1 VRHDLTSLPARDRG
15 QQDDSHNDWTY
26 ETGSAHVVATTELVV
41 VDFWASWCSPC
52 RAFGAIYERSS
63 VEQSHVL
70 HARVDITSELQA
82 AHVARVA
89 AVPALLGYRD
99 GARVFSHT
107 GTLSEPALARIVQA
121 LNESRRS
128 GAGVEAVSDATEME
142 VDPLEQ
148 EHTHP
153 VIPPRW

>member
-1 VRHDLTSLPARDRG
+1 MTGNPSGPMNLAENPLPRSHAHGRRH
-15 QQDDSHNDWTY
+15 
-26 ETGSAHVVATTELVV
+26 
-41 VDFWASWCSPC
+41 
-52 RAFGAIYERSS
+52 
-63 VEQSHVL
+63 
-70 HARVDITSELQA
+70 
-82 AHVARVA
+82 
-89 AVPALLGYRD
+89 
-99 GARVFSHT
+99 ARVFSHT
-107 GTLSEPALARIVQA
+107 GTLSEPALARIIQA

>member
-1 VRHDLTSLPARDRG
+1 MTVVALTDQSF
-15 QQDDSHNDWTY
+15 
-26 ETGSAHVVATTELVV
+26 GSVVATTELVV

-107 GTLSEPALARIVQA
+107 GTLSEPALARILQA

-128 GAGVEAVSDATEME
+128 GAGVEAV
-142 VDPLEQ
+142 
-148 EHTHP
+148 
-153 VIPPRW
+153 

>member
-1 VRHDLTSLPARDRG
+1 MTVVALTDQSF
-15 QQDDSHNDWTY
+15 
-26 ETGSAHVVATTELVV
+26 GSVVATTELVV

-70 HARVDITSELQA
+70 HARVDITTELPGCA
-82 AHVARVA
+82 CRTRGRR
-89 AVPALLGYRD
+89 PGLLGYRD

-107 GTLSEPALARIVQA
+107 GTLSEPALARIIQA

-128 GAGVEAVSDATEME
+128 GAGVEAVSNAADME
-142 VDPLEQ
+142 LDPLEQ

-153 VIPPRW
+153 VIPPGGE

>member
-1 VRHDLTSLPARDRG
+1 MTVVALTEQSFE
-15 QQDDSHNDWTY
+15 S
-26 ETGSAHVVATTELVV
+26 VVATTELVV

-153 VIPPRW
+153 VIPPGGE